1 MVKNGADDREVDLD
15 LSIKT
20 SINKNSKSNVI
31 HEFKVQKLF
40 LFFYILTLA
49 INGICVAWTTGGN
62 N

>member
-1 MVKNGADDREVDLD
+1 MVKTDVNDREVDLD
-15 LSIKT
+15 FSINNSK
-20 SINKNSKSNVI
+20 NKNSKSNVI